1 MIDVMFGKEYIV
13 KVTDDG
19 ECITVGELIHCKDC
33 DLYGIYEMKKDG
45 SVDMRY
51 KPSFCFLWR
60 ASMNAKDYCSCA
72 VRRDNDKA
80 D

>member
-1 MIDVMFGKEYIV
+1 MTDIIFGKENIV

-19 ECITVGELIHCKDC
+19 ECITVGELIRCKDC

-51 KPSFCFLWR
+51 KPSWCFLWR
-60 ASMNAKDYCSCA
+60 ASMKAKDYCSYA
-72 VRRDNDKA
+72 VRREDSETD
-80 D
+80 